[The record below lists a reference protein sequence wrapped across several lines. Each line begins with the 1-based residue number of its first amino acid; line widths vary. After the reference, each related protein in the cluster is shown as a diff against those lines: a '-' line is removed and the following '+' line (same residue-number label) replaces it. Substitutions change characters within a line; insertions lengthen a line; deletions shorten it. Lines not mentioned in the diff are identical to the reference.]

1 MTKHDILLDVQH
13 VSHVFPLTK
22 QVSVK
27 ALDDISFQIRRG
39 EIFGLI
45 GESGSGKSTAAR
57 CAMSILQPSGGR
69 IFYNGVDL
77 CDRAACRANKKCCK
91 PHAR

>member
-27 ALDDISFQIRRG
+27 ALDDVSFQIRRG
-39 EIFGLI
+39 EIFGLV
-45 GESGSGKSTAAR
+45 GESGIRQVDRRALRDGHLAAER
-57 CAMSILQPSGGR
+57 
-69 IFYNGVDL
+69 
-77 CDRAACRANKKCCK
+77 RA
-91 PHAR
+91 HLL

>member
-27 ALDDISFQIRRG
+27 ALDDISFQSRRVRLG
-39 EIFGLI
+39 QVDGRALRDEHF
-45 GESGSGKSTAAR
+45 AAER
-57 CAMSILQPSGGR
+57 RTHFL
-69 IFYNGVDL
+69 
-77 CDRAACRANKKCCK
+77 
-91 PHAR
+91 

>member
-13 VSHVFPLTK
+13 LSHVFPLTK

-39 EIFGLI
+39 GDFRPCRRVGFRQVDGRALRD
-45 GESGSGKSTAAR
+45 GHLAAER
-57 CAMSILQPSGGR
+57 RAYLLQWRRP
-69 IFYNGVDL
+69 L
-77 CDRAACRANKKCCK
+77 
-91 PHAR
+91 